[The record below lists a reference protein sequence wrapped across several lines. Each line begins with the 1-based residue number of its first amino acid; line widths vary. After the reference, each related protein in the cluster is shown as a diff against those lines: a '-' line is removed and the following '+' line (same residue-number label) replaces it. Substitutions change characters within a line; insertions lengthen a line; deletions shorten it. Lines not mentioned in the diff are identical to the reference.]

1 MTTIDTYK
9 ARRIAE
15 RAILVRF
22 TRHGQSYTTD
32 IRNCAAVFQGG
43 NPCGTH
49 RFWANGYRWAV

>member
-1 MTTIDTYK
+1 MNSYQ

-22 TRHGQSYTTD
+22 TRNGQSYTTD
-32 IRNCAAVFQGG
+32 IRDCAAVFQGG